1 MTINC
6 YVFYAGKLCGKYTSQ
21 QFKEY
26 KSFCGSEIYN
36 DALVYMNEFRTHP
49 AQGPTSG
56 WYRMGWTPVPIE
68 DVPKELRLLLLLLT

>member
-6 YVFYAGKLCGKYTSQ
+6 YVFYAGKLYGKYTSQ

-26 KSFCGSEIYN
+26 KSTCGAEIYN
-36 DALVYMNEFRTHP
+36 GALVYMNEFRSHP

-56 WYRMGWTPVPIE
+56 WYRLDWTPVLIE
-68 DVPKELRLLLLLLT
+68 DVPKELHLLLLLLT